1 MLSFSRSGN
10 ISHPSGPPERDYEPI
25 VIGNQPPPP
34 PKQPQKVI
42 SKYHGTKPKTSAGS
56 SRKRGTST
64 EERGGWVEGGK
75 IEVFDRE
82 VSRNALA
89 AEERRLRAEAKLK
102 RKEQAEG
109 IVVAEKRLG
118 SQAKDMAR

>member
-1 MLSFSRSGN
+1 MLLN
-10 ISHPSGPPERDYEPI
+10 IKHETRYDYDAP
-25 VIGNQPPPP
+25 VDYAL
-34 PKQPQKVI
+34 QKVRLCPLD
-42 SKYHGTKPKTSAGS
+42 SPLQSVGNWAL
-56 SRKRGTST
+56 R
-64 EERGGWVEGGK
+64 VEGGK

-118 SQAKDMAR
+118 SQAKDMARQEKAEIELVRQLVEQERRERERKE